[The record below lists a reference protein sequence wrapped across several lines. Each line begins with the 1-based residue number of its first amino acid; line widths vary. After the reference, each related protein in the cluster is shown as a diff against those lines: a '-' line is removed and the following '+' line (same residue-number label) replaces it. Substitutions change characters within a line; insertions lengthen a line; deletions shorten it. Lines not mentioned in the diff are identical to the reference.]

1 MPEKSLP
8 LSFASN
14 SPSATAHSLELSR
27 KGLQSLMARSDV
39 GFLKLPE
46 RDQLWSSSQALGA
59 ELRSRFKKLVLIGI
73 GGSALGPQTIDDIF
87 GTGQLFVLDNLDPVK
102 IQRLDQMIHEVDI
115 ENVGFVITS
124 KSGST
129 METMALASI
138 YVEALKKRGLKVGKH
153 CVAITEPAQNPL
165 RKWAVSNDCACLDVP
180 LDVGG
185 RYSVLSPVGMLAAAF
200 LNTDLSEWR
209 KGAAA
214 ALQAQELCVQMA
226 AHCLDSFRREEWITV
241 SFFYSSVLKN
251 LGGWW
256 QQLWAESLAKKLD
269 LKNQRG
275 PRVSTPLCAVG
286 ACDQHSLLQQ
296 MMEGAPDKW
305 ILFYSIDQYETMGH
319 QIQSPLFS
327 ELSYVQ
333 GHRLGKIL
341 NTEARATHAG
351 LLLSGISATHV
362 VMKDLSSHSIGFYFM
377 HWQLVV
383 AVLGEILNIDAYTQP
398 GVELAKRL
406 AKENLVR
413 P

>member
-1 MPEKSLP
+1 MSEKLLP
-8 LSFASN
+8 LYFAKN
-14 SPSATAHSLELSR
+14 TSAASDLSLELSS
-27 KGLQSLMARSDV
+27 KGLRSLMARSDV
-39 GFLKLPE
+39 GFLKLPAL
-46 RDQLWSSSQALGA
+46 DSLWSSSQVRGGEFRA
-59 ELRSRFKKLVLIGI
+59 RFKKLVLIGI

-87 GTGQLFVLDNLDPVK
+87 GTGQMFVLDNLDPVK
-102 IQRLDQMIHEVDI
+102 IQKLDQVIQSVGI

-129 METMALASI
+129 LETVALASI
-138 YVEALKKRGLKVGKH
+138 YVEALSQRGLKIGQH
-153 CVAITEPAQNPL
+153 CLVITEPTQNPL
-165 RKWAVSNDCACLDVP
+165 RKWAEKNECVCLDVP

-200 LNTDLSEWR
+200 LNTEITEWR

-214 ALQAQELCVQMA
+214 AVQSQELCVQMA
-226 AHCLDSFRREEWITV
+226 AHCLDSFRRDEWITV
-241 SFFYSSVLKN
+241 SFFYSSVLRN

-275 PRVSTPLCAVG
+275 PRVSTPFCAVG

-305 ILFYSIDQYETMGH
+305 ILFYSIDQYETMGP

-327 ELSYVQ
+327 ELGYIQ

-351 LLLSGISATHV
+351 LLQSGISSTHV
-362 VMKDLSSHSIGFYFM
+362 VMKDLSEHSIGFYFM
-377 HWQLVV
+377 HWQMVV